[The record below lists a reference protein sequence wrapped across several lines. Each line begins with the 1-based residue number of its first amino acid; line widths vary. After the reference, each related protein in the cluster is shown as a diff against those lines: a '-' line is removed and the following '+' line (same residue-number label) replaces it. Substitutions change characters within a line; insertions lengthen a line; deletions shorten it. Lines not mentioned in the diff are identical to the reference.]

1 MNKGNVYGN
10 LVSEL
15 LSSISKVYW
24 TKMYEYSKEN
34 KINHKDVN
42 CFILNPESLAVYFGQ
57 NYIAIEY
64 FGNPYQTDFEEIS
77 QCKIKVQDY
86 TKEKL
91 TTKQFI
97 EKIVGFKYNGT
108 SGVPMP
114 LYTGKYEDLII
125 PTNAGINKLVELKW
139 NFSAQNGI
147 VSINSSGIDI
157 EDNQFVRLIN
167 CMFFDE
173 KNGDLKTRI
182 IKWIDFIPCNYIEPD
197 VGELDQ
203 ITYNI
208 SMYDNLWYQDMF
220 YKYPKPS
227 EFKIE
232 KLLQINRFIEFIG
245 DSNNSEPQITSF
257 LACDENKFIL
267 NMGFMGT
274 AVFAEVQCE
283 WQSDKR
289 NNIKPDFFVLRANGY
304 ADIIEFKLPVIK
316 SNSVV
321 GKSNREHF
329 SSEINEYIA
338 QTRVYATYFDDPN
351 NRRWFYIK
359 YGFNVY
365 KPRRYLVIG
374 RRNDFNSD
382 EWIEIKSDYDNLEI
396 ITYDD
401 LLDTVI
407 SQFYQ

>member
-1 MNKGNVYGN
+1 MCRKRSLYFVKGVAVVNKGNVYGN

-147 VSINSSGIDI
+147 VSINSSGIA
-157 EDNQFVRLIN
+157 
-167 CMFFDE
+167 
-173 KNGDLKTRI
+173 K
-182 IKWIDFIPCNYIEPD
+182 
-197 VGELDQ
+197 
-203 ITYNI
+203 
-208 SMYDNLWYQDMF
+208 
-220 YKYPKPS
+220 
-227 EFKIE
+227 
-232 KLLQINRFIEFIG
+232 
-245 DSNNSEPQITSF
+245 
-257 LACDENKFIL
+257 
-267 NMGFMGT
+267 
-274 AVFAEVQCE
+274 
-283 WQSDKR
+283 
-289 NNIKPDFFVLRANGY
+289 
-304 ADIIEFKLPVIK
+304 
-316 SNSVV
+316 
-321 GKSNREHF
+321 
-329 SSEINEYIA
+329 
-338 QTRVYATYFDDPN
+338 
-351 NRRWFYIK
+351 
-359 YGFNVY
+359 
-365 KPRRYLVIG
+365 
-374 RRNDFNSD
+374 
-382 EWIEIKSDYDNLEI
+382 
-396 ITYDD
+396 
-401 LLDTVI
+401 DT
-407 SQFYQ
+407 